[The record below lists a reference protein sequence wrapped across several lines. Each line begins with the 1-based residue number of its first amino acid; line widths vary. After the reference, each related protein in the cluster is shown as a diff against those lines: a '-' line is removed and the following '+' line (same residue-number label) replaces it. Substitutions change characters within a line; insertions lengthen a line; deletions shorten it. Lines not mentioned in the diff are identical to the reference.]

1 MDYGIVAQ
9 MTNDGEH
16 NDDDDSLPRFGGEPL
31 EFEEV
36 DGSGN
41 FAPDPPPDDEYDE
54 RALHE
59 EESSTRMKID
69 TILLGAMAV
78 DKADKKTG
86 TILNNLLARSVTS
99 SMVCEEVGDL
109 LTVDSFFDEADET
122 QEKPGVDK
130 VKLWEERKKKMQVA
144 LAKLLVNLAELNVA
158 RRHMKKLHK

>member
-1 MDYGIVAQ
+1 MDYGIVAR
-9 MTNDGEH
+9 MIDDPKNNE
-16 NDDDDSLPRFGGEPL
+16 DDDSLSHFEGEPL

-41 FAPDPPPDDEYDE
+41 FSPDPPPEDEYEE
-54 RALHE
+54 RVLHE
-59 EESSTRMKID
+59 EESSARMKID

-86 TILNNLLARSVTS
+86 AILNNLLARAVTS

-109 LTVDSFFDEADET
+109 LTIDSFFDEADET

-144 LAKLLVNLAELNVA
+144 LAKLLANLSELSVA